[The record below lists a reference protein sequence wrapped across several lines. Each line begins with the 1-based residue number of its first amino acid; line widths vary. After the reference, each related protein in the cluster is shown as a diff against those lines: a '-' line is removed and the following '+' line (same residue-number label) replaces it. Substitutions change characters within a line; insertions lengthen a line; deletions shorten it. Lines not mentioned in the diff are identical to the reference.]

1 MLDAIRVKR
10 TSPKTG
16 YYCEVRH
23 WLTLVGFGWMDL
35 CGFINITRSEYVI
48 PRLLSN
54 VKVGLKRR
62 DFCAIFYLFVR
73 CASFMLGFRALGCSS
88 VLLLSFCYTFTEY
101 FTSALQ
107 FITSKLINQSLN
119 QPIT

>member
-54 VKVGLKRR
+54 VKVGLSK
-62 DFCAIFYLFVR
+62 DAI
-73 CASFMLGFRALGCSS
+73 SALYSIYSS
-88 VLLLSFCYTFTEY
+88 V
-101 FTSALQ
+101 ALH
-107 FITSKLINQSLN
+107 LC
-119 QPIT
+119 